1 MRREELEHIFIHVRP
16 SARHEFVPVNT
27 SDSEAKKKLI
37 IFRWSSSCVIVDE
50 IGMCLRGEIE
60 RGRNNNSL
68 VPLNH

>member
-1 MRREELEHIFIHVRP
+1 MRRGELEHIFIHVRP

-50 IGMCLRGEIE
+50 IGMRLCVRLKQGEIIT
-60 RGRNNNSL
+60 
-68 VPLNH
+68 V